1 MKPERDDPPA
11 ETVEET
17 AARPTEEEATSE
29 LLDLVLAPP
38 AKEPRTIEGVLVGRL
53 VSVDPPRVVFAG
65 SDAEGVLARAM
76 SAALEVGAEVA
87 LLFEAGD
94 STRPVILG
102 PMAKAAKSAPI
113 EIEADGEKVEV
124 EAKEQLVLR
133 CGEASITLTKEGK
146 ILLRGVYISS
156 RAAGV
161 HRIQG
166 GSVEI
171 N

>member
-1 MKPERDDPPA
+1 MTQKRAAESTSLAEPEGQAR
-11 ETVEET
+11 EE
-17 AARPTEEEATSE
+17 TSE

-38 AKEPRTIEGVLVGRL
+38 AEAKTIEGVLVGRL
-53 VSVDPPRVVFAG
+53 LSLDPPRVVFPG
-65 SDAEGVLARAM
+65 SEAEGVPARAM
-76 SAALEVGAEVA
+76 SAALEAGCEVA
-87 LLFEAGD
+87 LLFEGGD
-94 STRPVILG
+94 PARPVILG
-102 PMAKAAKSAPI
+102 PMAKPAKGAPVA
-113 EIEADGEKVEV
+113 IEADGEKIEV